1 MMQSLYVVFMLIAGE
16 AFATLLF
23 WVVSKIFHG
32 REGAKISRRSV
43 FKGMVERM
51 FIFFSLIYNL
61 PHALTVLGAL
71 KIATRIKDEN
81 KISNDYFL
89 VGNLLSISLAIAYF
103 IIWQDVLK

>member
-1 MMQSLYVVFMLIAGE
+1 MQSFYLILMLVAGE
-16 AFATLLF
+16 VFATFMF

-32 REGAKISRRSV
+32 REGAKISKRSV
-43 FKGMVERM
+43 FKGIIERM
-51 FIFFSLIYNL
+51 FIFFSLVYNL

-89 VGNLLSISLAIAYF
+89 VGNLLSITLAIAYF